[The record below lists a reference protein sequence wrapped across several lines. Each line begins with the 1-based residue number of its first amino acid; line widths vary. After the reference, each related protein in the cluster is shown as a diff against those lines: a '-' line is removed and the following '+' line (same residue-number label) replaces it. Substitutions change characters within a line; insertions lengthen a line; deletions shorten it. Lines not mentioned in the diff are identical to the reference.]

1 MDYFYFF
8 LVILVLIGVIV
19 LLSRIDT
26 RTKNKYKTSAYEM
39 LEMSDPDRK
48 QLKECIKGLR
58 LYGGRIKKDKEA
70 RELVNRLLQKH
81 GNLLD

>member
-1 MDYFYFF
+1 MDIFVFV
-8 LVILVLIGVIV
+8 LVILALIGIMF
-19 LLSRIDT
+19 LLSKMDT

-39 LEMSDPDRK
+39 LETSDPDRK

-70 RELVNRLLQKH
+70 RELITRLLQKH
-81 GNLLD
+81 GSLLD

>member
-1 MDYFYFF
+1 M
-8 LVILVLIGVIV
+8 LIILALIGIMIF
-19 LLSRIDT
+19 LSRLDT

-70 RELVNRLLQKH
+70 RELVTRLLQKH
-81 GNLLD
+81 GSLLD